1 MTENLTK
8 ALRRIK
14 ELQPRPP
21 ESIDPGALMQKY
33 RRDMKSINEE
43 RGTNFQVF
51 FNAVHLLE
59 DQEIADAHRE
69 EFEEATEN
77 IKNAYAGAVC
87 RNYLAWALALDSG
100 EPLASRYPDLFE
112 PLVQIVES
120 GIQFGLHK
128 GELIVGHLA
137 FPR

>member
-1 MTENLTK
+1 MENLTK

-14 ELQPRPP
+14 ELQPRPA
-21 ESIDPGALMQKY
+21 ESIDPGRLIRKY
-33 RRDMKSINEE
+33 RRDMESINQE
-43 RGTNFQVF
+43 RGTDYRVF
-51 FNAVHLLE
+51 FHAIDLLD
-59 DQEIADAHRE
+59 DQEIADARRAD
-69 EFEEATEN
+69 FEEATEN
-77 IKNAYAGAVC
+77 IKNAYARVVC

-128 GELIVGHLA
+128 GELLVGDLA
-137 FPR
+137 FSR